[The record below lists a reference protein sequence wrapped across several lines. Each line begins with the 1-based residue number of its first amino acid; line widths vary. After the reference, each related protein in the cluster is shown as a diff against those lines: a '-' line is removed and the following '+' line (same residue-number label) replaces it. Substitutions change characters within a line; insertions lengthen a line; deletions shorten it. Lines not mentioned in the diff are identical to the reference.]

1 VKHPDAARS
10 PEMSKDD
17 AAEGNV
23 NLKPRRYKCLS

>member
-10 PEMSKDD
+10 PEMSKDE

-23 NLKPRRYKCLS
+23 ILKRTATNA